1 MMNMNLELIV
11 RPYVDKVEKWEFD
24 EVVLEYSGAVK
35 ISFTYGGR
43 KVGDTLTFCKKD
55 LARVFL
61 DLLGGSVKGD
71 DKIKLVCQ
79 ACLDFS
85 EHC

>member
-11 RPYVDKVEKWEFD
+11 RPYVDKVEKWEF
-24 EVVLEYSGAVK
+24 K
-35 ISFTYGGR
+35 YGGR

>member
-35 ISFTYGGR
+35 ISFKYGGR
-43 KVGDTLTFCKKD
+43 KVGDTLTFCKK
-55 LARVFL
+55 AAV
-61 DLLGGSVKGD
+61 
-71 DKIKLVCQ
+71 
-79 ACLDFS
+79 
-85 EHC
+85 

>member
-1 MMNMNLELIV
+1 MMNMN
-11 RPYVDKVEKWEFD
+11 
-24 EVVLEYSGAVK
+24 
-35 ISFTYGGR
+35 GR

>member
-1 MMNMNLELIV
+1 MMDINLELIA
-11 RPYVDKVEKWEFD
+11 RPYVDKVKRWKFNEI
-24 EVVLEYSGAVK
+24 VLEYLGAVK
-35 ISFTYGGR
+35 ISFKYNGR

-55 LARVFL
+55 LARYFL
-61 DLLGGSVKGD
+61 DLLRDSVKGD

-79 ACLDFS
+79 ACLDFH

>member
-1 MMNMNLELIV
+1 MMNMNLKLIAQ
-11 RPYVDKVEKWEFD
+11 PYVDKVEKWEFD
-24 EVVLEYSGAVK
+24 EVVLEYLGAVK
-35 ISFTYGGR
+35 ISFKYNGR

-55 LARVFL
+55 LARYFL
-61 DLLGGSVKGD
+61 DLLSDSVKGD
-71 DKIKLVCQ
+71 DKIKLVCR

>member
-1 MMNMNLELIV
+1 MNLKLIAQ
-11 RPYVDKVEKWEFD
+11 PYVDKVEKWEFD
-24 EVVLEYSGAVK
+24 EVVLEYLGAVK
-35 ISFTYGGR
+35 ISFKYNGR

-55 LARVFL
+55 LARYFL
-61 DLLGGSVKGD
+61 DLLSDSVKGD
-71 DKIKLVCQ
+71 DKIKLVCR

>member
-1 MMNMNLELIV
+1 MMNMNLELII

-24 EVVLEYSGAVK
+24 EIVLKYLGAVT
-35 ISFTYGGR
+35 ISFKYDGR
-43 KVGDTLTFCKKD
+43 KVGDTLIFCDKD
-55 LARVFL
+55 FAIYFL
-61 DLLGGSVKGD
+61 DLLRDSVKGD

-79 ACLDFS
+79 ACLDFH

>member
-35 ISFTYGGR
+35 ISFKYGGR

-55 LARVFL
+55 LARYFL
-61 DLLGGSVKGD
+61 DLLRDSVNGKD
-71 DKIKLVCQ
+71 EIITVCK

-85 EHC
+85 VRC

>member
-35 ISFTYGGR
+35 ISFKYGGR

-55 LARVFL
+55 LARYFL
-61 DLLGGSVKGD
+61 DLLRDSVNGED
-71 DKIKLVCQ
+71 EIRAVCQ
-79 ACLDFS
+79 AYLSFYERC
-85 EHC
+85 

>member
-35 ISFTYGGR
+35 IS
-43 KVGDTLTFCKKD
+43 
-55 LARVFL
+55 
-61 DLLGGSVKGD
+61 
-71 DKIKLVCQ
+71 
-79 ACLDFS
+79 
-85 EHC
+85 

>member
-35 ISFTYGGR
+35 ISFKYGGR

-55 LARVFL
+55 LVRYFL
-61 DLLGGSVKGD
+61 DLLRDSVNGED
-71 DKIKLVCQ
+71 EIRAVCQ
-79 ACLDFS
+79 ACLSFY
-85 EHC
+85 ERC

>member
-35 ISFTYGGR
+35 ISFKSWRYFDFLQERSCTCFSR
-43 KVGDTLTFCKKD
+43 F
-55 LARVFL
+55 ARRQ
-61 DLLGGSVKGD
+61 
-71 DKIKLVCQ
+71 C
-79 ACLDFS
+79 
-85 EHC
+85 ER

>member
-1 MMNMNLELIV
+1 MMNMSLELIA

-35 ISFTYGGR
+35 ISFKYGGR

>member
-1 MMNMNLELIV
+1 MMDMNLELIA

-35 ISFTYGGR
+35 ISFKYGGR
-43 KVGDTLTFCKKD
+43 KVGDTLTFCNKD
-55 LARVFL
+55 LVSYFL
-61 DLLGGSVKGD
+61 DLLCNSVKGD

-79 ACLDFS
+79 TTLDFY